1 MESVCVTDLKRRAN
15 TIIKRVRE
23 KNEVVN
29 VTYRGKVVARIV
41 PSEGKQEQHTRTDPC
56 QSEDLE
62 ELVAHIQREKGRPRA
77 EPRAQ
82 IEARRASMTEEERRS
97 NIEAT
102 LAEGRRLRDEIGKWV
117 TDPVD
122 AVELVR
128 EQRRDLGDVR
138 S

>member
-1 MESVCVTDLKRRAN
+1 MEAVGVTDLKRRASA
-15 TIIKRVRE
+15 ILKRVRE
-23 KNEVVN
+23 QNEVVN
-29 VTYRGKVVARIV
+29 ITYRGKVVARIV
-41 PSEGKQEQHTRTDPC
+41 PSEDRQKSHVRTDPP
-56 QSEDLE
+56 QSEDVE
-62 ELVAHIQREKGRPRA
+62 ELVSHTQREEGSGRV